1 MAERNLDFDKVRNRK
16 NTSCLKCDFAKKR
29 GMPEDVLPLWVA
41 DMDFETSSYIEDA
54 LVERAGHGIFGYSE
68 AQAPYFE
75 AVREWMKK
83 HHGWNVKEKWLVKTP
98 GVVFAL
104 AMAVKA
110 YTKPEDSVLLQ
121 LPVYYPFSQVIEDN
135 GRKVVSNTL
144 YLGEDNRYHMDFAD
158 FEEKIIENQI
168 GRAHV

>member
-75 AVREWMKK
+75 AVIRGKGVDEETSWLEREGK
-83 HHGWNVKEKWLVKTP
+83 
-98 GVVFAL
+98 
-104 AMAVKA
+104 MA
-110 YTKPEDSVLLQ
+110 
-121 LPVYYPFSQVIEDN
+121 
-135 GRKVVSNTL
+135 G
-144 YLGEDNRYHMDFAD
+144 
-158 FEEKIIENQI
+158 
-168 GRAHV
+168 